1 VEAIEHP
8 SPLVALINLLF
19 APLGI
24 HVPDHLVFI
33 GLITLF
39 ILFIGLAI
47 RSSLS
52 VDNPGTLQII
62 LEDVVAFLVG
72 VLEGNMGPKGR
83 KFLPLLGSIFV
94 FILLGNLMGQIPD
107 WDRRRAT
114 STCPSRSRSRC
125 GSTTTGR
132 ASSPTGPVNYI
143 KHFAVMPGVPLIMA
157 PLIFVIEII
166 SHMSRVLSLTL
177 RLFGNIFGE
186 HLVVL
191 IIASI
196 VPFIAPLPIQF
207 LGLIVGPLQA
217 FIFLTLGAIS
227 PDRRDA
233 RGRPRRWRRRGTID
247 LTRKLPIVR
256 RCLGRAWFLG
266 RSQLVDLHDHDGP
279 VV

>member
-8 SPLVALINLLF
+8 SPLVAFINLLF

-24 HVPDHLVFI
+24 HIPDHMVFVA
-33 GLITLF
+33 LITLL

-52 VDNPGTLQII
+52 VENPGKLQII
-62 LEDVVAFLVG
+62 LEDVVSFLVG
-72 VLEGNMGPKGR
+72 VLEGNMGAKGR
-83 KFLPLLGSIFV
+83 QYLPLLGTIFV
-94 FILLGNLMGQIPD
+94 FILFGNLMGQIP
-107 WDRRRAT
+107 
-114 STCPSRSRSRC
+114 
-125 GSTTTGR
+125 GLG
-132 ASSPTGPVNYI
+132 SPTSNINVPFALALTLWLYYHWQGIKANGLIGYI
-143 KHFAVMPGVPLIMA
+143 KHFAVMPGVPIVMS

-196 VPFIAPLPIQF
+196 VPFLAPLPIQF

-217 FIFLTLGAIS
+217 FIFLTLGAIYLTAATHV
-227 PDRRDA
+227 DHHGDEYGGDA
-233 RGRPRRWRRRGTID
+233 GGHPH
-247 LTRKLPIVR
+247 
-256 RCLGRAWFLG
+256 A
-266 RSQLVDLHDHDGP
+266 HAH
-279 VV
+279 